1 MKEQTISKINSLGN
15 VGFVLT
21 VIAKV
26 LIVIAM
32 AACFAASIFFLAMP
46 KDFLTLSISGNAKA
60 RINLSSVGKTLSEK
74 EQADITKNFDG
85 SGFELD
91 NSTYEF
97 STVTA
102 DSDGFTAGGES
113 GVLSLSFRKFA
124 VLTIMGFLYSAAVF
138 AALIFLGKLCTQL
151 KNCRTPFEESVITS
165 LTRFSWSLIP
175 TAVLSIVSTGI
186 YKGFFSGNYSFSLD
200 FTIVAAVLIVLAL
213 VQIFKY
219 GAILQQESDE
229 TL

>member
-1 MKEQTISKINSLGN
+1 MKDKTISKINSLGN
-15 VGFVLT
+15 AGFVLT

-32 AACFAASIFFLAMP
+32 FFCFAASIFFLAVP

-60 RINLSSVGKTLSEK
+60 RVNLSSVGKSLSEK
-74 EQADITKNFDG
+74 EQADITKKVDG
-85 SGFELD
+85 SSFNLND
-91 NSTYEF
+91 STYEL

-102 DSDGFTAGGES
+102 DNDGFTAIGES
-113 GVLSLSFRKFA
+113 GILSISFRTLA
-124 VLTIMGFLYSAAVF
+124 ILTIMGFISSAAAF
-138 AALIFLGKLCTQL
+138 IALIFLGKLCTQL
-151 KNCRTPFEESVITS
+151 KSCRTPFEESVITS
-165 LTRFSWSLIP
+165 LTRFAWSLIP
-175 TAVLSIVSTGI
+175 PAVLSVATSGVVR
-186 YKGFFSGNYSFSLD
+186 GCFSGNYSFNLD
-200 FTIVAAVLIVLAL
+200 FTIVAAVLIILAL

>member
-1 MKEQTISKINSLGN
+1 MKDKTISKINSLGN
-15 VGFVLT
+15 EGFVLT

-32 AACFAASIFFLAMP
+32 FFCFAASIFFLAVP

-60 RINLSSVGKTLSEK
+60 RVNLSSVGKSLSEK
-74 EQADITKNFDG
+74 EQADITKKVDG
-85 SGFELD
+85 SSLNLND
-91 NSTYEF
+91 STYEL

-113 GVLSLSFRKFA
+113 GVLSISFRKFA

-138 AALIFLGKLCTQL
+138 ASLIFLGKLCTQL

-175 TAVLSIVSTGI
+175 TAVLSIVSTGVA
-186 YKGFFSGNYSFSLD
+186 KGFFSGNYNFSFD